1 MVALCS
7 VFKETTLFSIM
18 VVPIYIPTNSV
29 GGFPSL
35 HMLSSIYCLWV
46 FLMIVIFTGVRW
58 YLTVFLICIS
68 LIISDVEYLLMCFL
82 DICMSS
88 LENAYL
94 GLLSFLD

>member
-1 MVALCS
+1 
-7 VFKETTLFSIM
+7 M

-68 LIISDVEYLLMCFL
+68 LIISDVEYLFMCFL